1 MITGSENDD
10 YIYIHT
16 YNIWSSATSLHFTKG
31 YILTWH
37 LSLIAIVIVTLSL
50 RNISLCLNSS
60 SSLATSGERRE
71 RERLSAK
78 KIKLHS
84 PNLIDEPRY
93 GARVQVGVMSHY
105 TRRLHTCSMWTIW
118 PSFARKRAPRQQPK
132 TRAFLVLLS
141 RRTRDIAAT
150 RGRPEAPR
158 GWSNAQASA
167 GRCGRVLRCAPSTRA
182 SRPALH
188 WRAVS
193 DPKGEQGGIPKG
205 QGRGSSAAG
214 GQRERQ
220 RAEQSKAY
228 LVQ

>member
-93 GARVQVGVMSHY
+93 GARVQVGVMSHH
-105 TRRLHTCSMWTIW
+105 TRRLHTCSMRPIW

-132 TRAFLVLLS
+132 TRAFSQYVY
-141 RRTRDIAAT
+141 R
-150 RGRPEAPR
+150 
-158 GWSNAQASA
+158 A
-167 GRCGRVLRCAPSTRA
+167 GSCRAHRCGRALPCAPPPRA
-182 SRPALH
+182 SCPAVH
-188 WRAVS
+188 W
-193 DPKGEQGGIPKG
+193 
-205 QGRGSSAAG
+205 
-214 GQRERQ
+214 
-220 RAEQSKAY
+220 
-228 LVQ
+228 